1 MTFEEWD
8 DKHWTVKC
16 RDNKHYEL
24 EAPGCTYVF
33 NKHDFLQLFRNIN
46 AVADNLF
53 EKEVYYIHDDGIY
66 NRETG
71 EQLLGVIDDCEKLN
85 EQDTKIKDLIK
96 ENEQLKKELFESEKD
111 YLIETYSD
119 NPIRRDEKIH
129 SLKEEFKERFG
140 GV

>member
-53 EKEVYYIHDDGIY
+53 EKEVYYIHDGDVF

-96 ENEQLKKELFESEKD
+96 ENEQLKKENKSIQNK
-111 YLIETYSD
+111 
-119 NPIRRDEKIH
+119 
-129 SLKEEFKERFG
+129 
-140 GV
+140 VW

>member
-46 AVADNLF
+46 AVADNIF

-71 EQLLGVIDDCEKLN
+71 EQLWVLLMIVR
-85 EQDTKIKDLIK
+85 
-96 ENEQLKKELFESEKD
+96 S
-111 YLIETYSD
+111 
-119 NPIRRDEKIH
+119 
-129 SLKEEFKERFG
+129 
-140 GV
+140 